1 MKKVLKE
8 IIEQTHDIDT
18 CKHNW
23 KKNGKIFNQIPK
35 TCDFF
40 AGSSFYN
47 GLLKH
52 EKLKLKSFGMVASD
66 SNDEIGSSIG
76 KFRYMLAILEDIKD
90 DLLIGCRIQND
101 LNEVESK
108 LQTL

>member
-8 IIEQTHDIDT
+8 IIEQKHDIET
-18 CKHNW
+18 CKYNW

-52 EKLKLKSFGMVASD
+52 EKLKLKSPGMVASD

>member
-8 IIEQTHDIDT
+8 IIEQKHDIET

-40 AGSSFYN
+40 AGCSFYN

-52 EKLKLKSFGMVASD
+52 EKLKLKSPGMVASD

-90 DLLIGCRIQND
+90 EIQIGCRNKED
-101 LNEVESK
+101 SKEVEFN
-108 LQTL
+108 LQTE